1 MPATQLSTY
10 LQSRSRLKEIEDS
23 MHDATYQ
30 TAIASVTLSRYI
42 CENINELNPSLLS
55 RVLEVHDFPLLMIP
69 LIDEPPWTRR
79 RMVEQKRGQN
89 NNSSTASSAS
99 TDTMIWEKLDNQN
112 EWKEVQSTE
121 LLHITQLEGQPWLAI
136 WNLTTSKVFR
146 ESYGLD
152 EYRKSQLMRLRKYI
166 HEALLDQLPV
176 LGDVARYL
184 DELSI
189 LGVPPSGQGVHRP
202 SSNAS
207 SSGLLLQRVDLVRE
221 SIVGKSNML
230 DDEYWKGVAQTQ
242 WETIFVH
249 VTDSTDEEL
258 RRIASEVYGSG
269 DDDVGLVDDNNN
281 DIDTAAASSAT
292 VGSRAELSKKEVD
305 EPQST
310 ADDDWKVALSRP
322 IDKVVLDLQN
332 SNGNSVASFEL
343 RPEQNSAAA
352 VTDTPLGPFRRIKMS
367 IVQTSGEG
375 EAIYPHAKVVASIFV
390 EKDDKAGGGATA
402 NDGVT
407 ISIESLALPTVEHG
421 ASQTTYDEVGIELPA
436 ESFPSSKEWR
446 QLGDVEKK
454 SIVLQLGFKR
464 LSRGVVPAGEL
475 LLRGYTLSNAFLS
488 QPLVR

>member
-1 MPATQLSTY
+1 
-10 LQSRSRLKEIEDS
+10 

-99 TDTMIWEKLDNQN
+99 TDTMIWEKLDKQN

-121 LLHITQLEGQPWLAI
+121 LLNITQLEGQPWLAI

-322 IDKVVLDLQN
+322 IDKVVLDLQH

-375 EAIYPHAKVVASIFV
+375 EAI
-390 EKDDKAGGGATA
+390 
-402 NDGVT
+402 
-407 ISIESLALPTVEHG
+407 ISC
-421 ASQTTYDEVGIELPA
+421 
-436 ESFPSSKEWR
+436 
-446 QLGDVEKK
+446 
-454 SIVLQLGFKR
+454 
-464 LSRGVVPAGEL
+464 
-475 LLRGYTLSNAFLS
+475 
-488 QPLVR
+488 